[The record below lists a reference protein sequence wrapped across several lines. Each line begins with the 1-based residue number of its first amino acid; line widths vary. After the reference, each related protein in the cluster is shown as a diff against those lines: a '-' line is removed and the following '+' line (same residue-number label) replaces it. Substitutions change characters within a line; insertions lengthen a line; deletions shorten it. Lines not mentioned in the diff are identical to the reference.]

1 MTVKLPPGDPLGE
14 GVVSTSTWGM
24 GYWEDPDDDELE
36 GIDDADSDSPDNTVL
51 DEEGIQLLTG
61 SESTDNLSG
70 EADLNF

>member
-1 MTVKLPPGDPLGE
+1 
-14 GVVSTSTWGM
+14 M